1 MTNNRTLYLTSMWS
15 LEDQGIPEIGAKLKA
30 LNPSASIKVQYLR
43 DKHVG
48 LYTIYNGGFADP
60 IQILIV
66 AGQFDEEFDVQITS
80 LLASY
85 IEEHR
90 DDDLLEMPRVRQ
102 LPVSTYFDPNPLPGY
117 GSAQPKVET
126 LVEDIMPTQP
136 SDDGTIVKFW
146 YPSQAGLGPISNAS
160 SPLLLR
166 ISKRTQTQIKVQ
178 GARGLRISAQHMD
191 HIDEAM
197 DILDSLEEC
206 LDLIENPNRGVSI
219 FTPKREDATFRI
231 MAYSQISA
239 TAVRRILIDRNASLR
254 LPKIM
259 TLVVCEFDEFANEFR
274 PLRKLRQPLQVPLN
288 DARITRDWEDY
299 RFPEI
304 GRKADP
310 LLGEIDQHLPP
321 KSETSH
327 EKSDSRHPYLSTVK
341 AKDVDKWI
349 SRGVNKRPLAT
360 ESHTKGS
367 LEDQPTSPKLV
378 APKPEPSVSVPLDR
392 RQAGPFKPK
401 PAGVKGRVV
410 MLPDGTVATSSQ
422 SRQEKPIDTPRGP
435 STSMFGRLSYVE
447 RNRKQQ
453 VTGSS
458 VSLPQQKRPV
468 SLLCSPTG
476 CTAPN
481 AASQT
486 SGTIYEATGPVPSTY
501 STSTQEQRSIATPS
515 LEALST
521 SPSATPK
528 QPGDTPNATTL
539 PMSPNQA
546 AKLITRRR
554 PIRSSSPR
562 GDRPGPLGVVE
573 TTNSQVITRPPAR
586 SVDSV
591 MGEIKLMLE
600 TAKTTR
606 ETGIDELSSKP
617 NITDQ
622 QPSTT
627 STRPDRTT
635 EEIEDLID
643 LDCEVTSLN
652 SGLKH
657 IPAFDPLATASSS
670 GVPEQSTDAQHGQ
683 FQHGEAPTF
692 TETGDIFD
700 MPNINETT
708 TRPQLTQNVS
718 PCPEPTQDPM
728 MPRATTPASVTSEPF
743 QPGLVTSVPLP
754 DSEVASSSHES
765 DISEDKQKH
774 EQARECRSTADEVAM
789 EYLLRQIKD
798 NPVPEIPGIEEIALP
813 LDASILNPA
822 PLALSSISHDSAPR
836 DSAPRGIAP
845 RDNTQQ
851 RQHPGQGTERVPF
864 LHPDLIDI
872 SPHML
877 SPHLRR
883 DSLKQ
888 SESENGEQD
897 AEAKVAENLAV
908 SEETQTREF
917 HETMFHQRPPDK
929 AFQWVDEVTKAVR
942 KAKIEVH
949 TANTSQRKENVGTD
963 AENKEKVQA
972 PISNFWQRR
981 IGSKPTEAQPQRST
995 ALPTKATVKSSREKH
1010 MHESTETLFRFLEP
1024 ILDSVRS
1031 FPGMLSLEIQFGLM
1045 FMPSLPASTKEREMS
1060 YKQVH
1065 QLFFSEHN
1073 LTPPPMSFFER
1084 LTSSPADIDFL
1095 IDLEVNQTRLF
1106 DQKYSHRGVKYEL
1119 WCRVGPNRTIVVSVN
1134 EYGDAMIRYPEIS
1147 LGTVHL
1153 SFPSQVWDAAA
1164 RVRGFIEYN
1173 TGADP
1178 DLEEAARIM
1187 AKSIQIEPN
1196 NRHLRMLIRLPP
1208 ASKIRVDKVFM
1219 ERWSR
1224 HSYLSQKSKDLFLQ
1238 ISETQELLATPS
1250 VLDQGIM
1257 VLQNAPLEKL
1267 VKDGKQWWQASIVS
1281 SKVDDIMK
1289 SNSFLQPG
1297 DRNES
1302 WCATDLLGADV
1313 ANVVPSTAN
1322 QELSTLGA
1330 EVGNSG
1336 IGAMFQLAKTVV
1348 QKIDAVGYYNRGPAS
1363 LDKRTNT
1370 SNDRSQGS
1378 TGTVKESSTYLGK
1391 QMVPW
1396 VPQTGTKEKHKW

>member
-1 MTNNRTLYLTSMWS
+1 MANNRTLYLTSMWS
-15 LEDQGIPEIGAKLKA
+15 LEDQGIPEIRDKLKA
-30 LNPSASIKVQYLR
+30 LNPGASIKVEYQR
-43 DKHVG
+43 DKH
-48 LYTIYNGGFADP
+48 
-60 IQILIV
+60 ILV
-66 AGQFDEEFDVQITS
+66 VTGQFDEELDVQITS

-102 LPVSTYFDPNPLPGY
+102 LPASTYFDRNPLPGY
-117 GSAQPKVET
+117 GSDAQPKVET

-136 SDDGTIVKFW
+136 TDDGSIVKFW
-146 YPSQAGLGPISNAS
+146 YPSQAGLGPISHAS
-160 SPLLLR
+160 GPLLLR
-166 ISKRTQTQIKVQ
+166 ISKMTKTQIKVQ

-206 LDLIENPNRGVSI
+206 LDLIENPNRGVII

-239 TAVRRILIDRNASLR
+239 TALGRILIDRNASLR

-274 PLRKLRQPLQVPLN
+274 PLRKLRQPPQVPLK

-299 RFPEI
+299 HFPEI
-304 GRKADP
+304 GRKAEPP
-310 LLGEIDQHLPP
+310 LAKIDQHLAP
-321 KSETSH
+321 KGETSH
-327 EKSDSRHPYLSTVK
+327 EKSDSRHPYLSTGK

-349 SRGVNKRPLAT
+349 SRGVDKRPLAT
-360 ESHTKGS
+360 ESHTKRP

-392 RQAGPFKPK
+392 RQAGPFKPN

-422 SRQEKPIDTPRGP
+422 SRQEKPTDTPRGP

-458 VSLPQQKRPV
+458 VSLSQQKGPI
-468 SLLCSPTG
+468 SLLRRPTD

-486 SGTIYEATGPVPSTY
+486 SGTMSEATGPVSSTY
-501 STSTQEQRSIATPS
+501 STSTEEQKSLATPR
-515 LEALST
+515 LAALS
-521 SPSATPK
+521 SPTEHSAP
-528 QPGDTPNATTL
+528 
-539 PMSPNQA
+539 
-546 AKLITRRR
+546 
-554 PIRSSSPR
+554 
-562 GDRPGPLGVVE
+562 
-573 TTNSQVITRPPAR
+573 TTNNRQVRALGIAETMNLKVITKPPAR

-591 MGEIKLMLE
+591 MGEIKLMLG
-600 TAKTTR
+600 TAKTPR
-606 ETGIDELSSKP
+606 ETGIDEVSSKP
-617 NITDQ
+617 KITDQ
-622 QPSTT
+622 QPTTT
-627 STRPDRTT
+627 STRPDRTP
-635 EEIEDLID
+635 EETEDLID

-652 SGLKH
+652 SGFQH
-657 IPAFDPLATASSS
+657 IPAFNPLATASSS
-670 GVPEQSTDAQHGQ
+670 GFPEQSTDAQHGQ
-683 FQHGEAPTF
+683 FQHGEAATF

-708 TRPQLTQNVS
+708 TQPQLTHDVS
-718 PCPEPTQDPM
+718 PCPEPTQGPM
-728 MPRATTPASVTSEPF
+728 VPRATTPASVTSEPF
-743 QPGLVTSVPLP
+743 QPGLVTSVTLP
-754 DSEVASSSHES
+754 DSEVASSSDERAA
-765 DISEDKQKH
+765 SEDKQKH
-774 EQARECRSTADEVAM
+774 EQAREFRSKADEVAL

-798 NPVPEIPGIEEIALP
+798 NPAPEISSIEEIALP
-813 LDASILNPA
+813 LDASIVDPA
-822 PLALSSISHDSAPR
+822 PRALSSISRDSAPR
-836 DSAPRGIAP
+836 DSAPRDSAP

-877 SPHLRR
+877 SPRLGR

-897 AEAKVAENLAV
+897 AGTEVAENLAV
-908 SEETQTREF
+908 SDEAQTREF

-929 AFQWVDEVTKAVR
+929 TFQWVDEVTKAVR
-942 KAKIEVH
+942 KATKEVQ
-949 TANTSQRKENVGTD
+949 TANALQRKENVGPNS
-963 AENKEKVQA
+963 ENKEKVQA

-981 IGSKPTEAQPQRST
+981 IGSKPTEAQPQKST

-1010 MHESTETLFRFLEP
+1010 MHESTETLFRFLQP
-1024 ILDSVRS
+1024 ILDSVGS

-1060 YKQVH
+1060 YKEVH

-1073 LTPPPMSFFER
+1073 LTPPPISFFER

-1095 IDLEVNQTRLF
+1095 VDLEVNQSRLF
-1106 DQKYSHRGVKYEL
+1106 DQKYSHRGVKYEF

-1134 EYGDAMIRYPEIS
+1134 EYGDAMIRYPEVS

-1178 DLEEAARIM
+1178 ELEEAARMM

-1196 NRHLRMLIRLPP
+1196 NKHLRMLVRVPP
-1208 ASKIRVDKVFM
+1208 VSKIKVDKVFM

-1224 HSYLSQKSKDLFLQ
+1224 HSYLSQKSKDIFLQ

-1257 VLQNAPLEKL
+1257 VLQNVPLEKL
-1267 VKDGKQWWQASIVS
+1267 VKDGNQWWQASIVS

-1313 ANVVPSTAN
+1313 ANVVPSTAD

-1330 EVGNSG
+1330 EVGHSG

-1370 SNDRSQGS
+1370 SNDRSQGGS
-1378 TGTVKESSTYLGK
+1378 GTVKESSTYLGK

>member
-1 MTNNRTLYLTSMWS
+1 MANKRTLYLTSMWS
-15 LEDQGIPEIGAKLKA
+15 LEDQGIPEIGDKLKA
-30 LNPSASIKVQYLR
+30 LNPGASIKVEYQR
-43 DKHVG
+43 DKH
-48 LYTIYNGGFADP
+48 
-60 IQILIV
+60 ILV
-66 AGQFDEEFDVQITS
+66 VTGQFDEEFDVQITS
-80 LLASY
+80 LLANY

-102 LPVSTYFDPNPLPGY
+102 LPISTYFDPNPLPGY
-117 GSAQPKVET
+117 GSDAQPKVET

-136 SDDGTIVKFW
+136 TDDESIVKFW
-146 YPSQAGLGPISNAS
+146 YPSQAGLGPISHAS
-160 SPLLLR
+160 GPLLLR
-166 ISKRTQTQIKVQ
+166 ISKMTKTQIKVQ

-239 TAVRRILIDRNASLR
+239 TALGRILIDRNASLR
-254 LPKIM
+254 LPNIM

-274 PLRKLRQPLQVPLN
+274 PLRKLRQPPQVPLK

-299 RFPEI
+299 HFPEI
-304 GRKADP
+304 GRKANP
-310 LLGEIDQHLPP
+310 ALGKIDQHLAP
-321 KSETSH
+321 KSETSP
-327 EKSDSRHPYLSTVK
+327 EKSDSRHPYLSTGK

-349 SRGVNKRPLAT
+349 SRGADKRPLAT
-360 ESHTKGS
+360 ENHTKRPLG
-367 LEDQPTSPKLV
+367 DQPTSPKLV
-378 APKPEPSVSVPLDR
+378 APKSEPSVSVPLDR
-392 RQAGPFKPK
+392 RHIGPFKPN

-410 MLPDGTVATSSQ
+410 KLPDGTVATSSQ
-422 SRQEKPIDTPRGP
+422 SRQENPTDTSHGP
-435 STSMFGRLSYVE
+435 SPSMFGRLSYVE

-453 VTGSS
+453 LTGPS
-458 VSLPQQKRPV
+458 VSLSQQKGPI
-468 SLLCSPTG
+468 SLLRSSTDR
-476 CTAPN
+476 TAPN

-486 SGTIYEATGPVPSTY
+486 SGTMSEAIGPVSSTY
-501 STSTQEQRSIATPS
+501 STSTEERKSLATPR
-515 LEALST
+515 LAALS

-528 QPGDTPNATTL
+528 QPGDTPNATIL
-539 PMSPNQA
+539 PISPSQA
-546 AKLITRRR
+546 AELTTRRR
-554 PIRSSSPR
+554 PPRVERS
-562 GDRPGPLGVVE
+562 GPLDIAE
-573 TTNSQVITRPPAR
+573 TMNLKVITRPPAR

-600 TAKTTR
+600 TAKPPR
-606 ETGIDELSSKP
+606 ETGIDEVSNKP
-617 NITDQ
+617 KITDQ
-622 QPSTT
+622 QPTTT
-627 STRPDRTT
+627 STRPDRATKET
-635 EEIEDLID
+635 EDLID

-652 SGLKH
+652 SGFQN
-657 IPAFDPLATASSS
+657 IPVFDPLATASSS
-670 GVPEQSTDAQHGQ
+670 GVQEQSTDARHGQ
-683 FQHGEAPTF
+683 FRHGEAPTF

-700 MPNINETT
+700 MPNIDETSRQSRL
-708 TRPQLTQNVS
+708 TRSVS

-728 MPRATTPASVTSEPF
+728 MPSATTPASVSSEPF

-754 DSEVASSSHES
+754 DSDVASSSHES
-765 DISEDKQKH
+765 DVSEDKQKH
-774 EQARECRSTADEVAM
+774 EQAREFRSKADEVAL

-798 NPVPEIPGIEEIALP
+798 NPVPEISSIEEIALP
-813 LDASILNPA
+813 LDASIVHPA
-822 PLALSSISHDSAPR
+822 PRALSSMPHDS
-836 DSAPRGIAP
+836 AP

-872 SPHML
+872 SAHML
-877 SPHLRR
+877 SPHLDR

-888 SESENGEQD
+888 SKSENGEQD
-897 AEAKVAENLAV
+897 AEAEVAENLAV
-908 SEETQTREF
+908 SDEAQTREF

-949 TANTSQRKENVGTD
+949 TANALQRKENIGRNS
-963 AENKEKVQA
+963 ENEEKVEA
-972 PISNFWQRR
+972 PVSNFWQRR
-981 IGSKPTEAQPQRST
+981 IGSKPTEAQPQKST
-995 ALPTKATVKSSREKH
+995 ALPAKATVKSSREKH
-1010 MHESTETLFRFLEP
+1010 MHESTETLFRFLQP
-1024 ILDSVRS
+1024 IFDSVGS

-1060 YKQVH
+1060 YKEVH

-1073 LTPPPMSFFER
+1073 LTPPPISFFER

-1095 IDLEVNQTRLF
+1095 IDLEVNQSRLF
-1106 DQKYSHRGVKYEL
+1106 DQKYSHRGVKYEF

-1134 EYGDAMIRYPEIS
+1134 EYGDAMIRYPEVS

-1173 TGADP
+1173 TGAGP
-1178 DLEEAARIM
+1178 ELEEAARMM

-1196 NRHLRMLIRLPP
+1196 NKNLRMLVRVPP
-1208 ASKIRVDKVFM
+1208 VSKIKVDKVFM

-1224 HSYLSQKSKDLFLQ
+1224 HSYLSQKSKDIFLQ

-1250 VLDQGIM
+1250 VLDQGVM
-1257 VLQNAPLEKL
+1257 VLQNVPIEKP

-1297 DRNES
+1297 DRNGS

-1330 EVGNSG
+1330 EVGHSG

-1348 QKIDAVGYYNRGPAS
+1348 QKIDAVGYHNRGTAT
-1363 LDKRTNT
+1363 LDKHTNT
-1370 SNDRSQGS
+1370 SNDPSQGG

-1396 VPQTGTKEKHKW
+1396 APRAGTKEKHKW